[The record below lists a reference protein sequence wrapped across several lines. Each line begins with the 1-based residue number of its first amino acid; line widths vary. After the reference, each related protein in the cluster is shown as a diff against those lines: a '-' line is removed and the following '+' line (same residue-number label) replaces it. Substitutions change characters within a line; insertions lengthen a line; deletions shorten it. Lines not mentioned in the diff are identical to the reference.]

1 MKIAIHFRQFRPY
14 YTEMMLHLNH
24 HLSKSNGRILL
35 QRNLFLSL
43 PDELKQKIDAE
54 IIDNEILVSNQA
66 DFIFSL
72 GGDGTM
78 LETLDRVKESAIP
91 ALGINYGRL
100 GFLSNAQPGDI
111 TEILKILDQDKYVI
125 SPRSLIEY
133 EIYKGEKVLIKGQA
147 LNEITIQ
154 KRDLTNLIT
163 THVYIDGN
171 FASTYWSDGVII
183 ATPTG
188 STAYNLS
195 CGGPILSPD
204 SENFIITP
212 IAPHNLTMRPLVI
225 RDNVE
230 ITLIGESRQD
240 EFIFTADSSTYAF
253 DNNCRIKVKK
263 APFILNLVQL
273 PNDFF
278 YRLLREKLMWGQDKR
293 N

>member
-14 YTEMMLHLNH
+14 YTEMMLQLSH
-24 HLSKSNGRILL
+24 HLSKNKGKILL
-35 QRNLFLSL
+35 QRSLFLGL
-43 PDELKQKIDAE
+43 PDELKQQTGIE
-54 IIDNEILVSNQA
+54 IIDNEILVRNQA
-66 DFIFSL
+66 DFVFSL

-78 LETLDRVKESAIP
+78 LETLDKIKDSGIP

-111 TEILKILDQDKYVI
+111 MQILEVLDRQKHTI
-125 SPRSLIEY
+125 SRRSLIEY
-133 EIYKGEKVLIKGQA
+133 EIIKGEQIMLRGHS

-163 THVYIDGN
+163 IHVYIDGN
-171 FASTYWSDGVII
+171 FASTYWSDGVIV

-204 SENFIITP
+204 SENFILTP

-225 RDNVE
+225 RDNIE

-253 DNNCRIKVKK
+253 DNNCRIKIKK
-263 APFILNLVQL
+263 APFMLNLVQL

-278 YRLLREKLMWGQDKR
+278 YRLLREKLMWGEDKR